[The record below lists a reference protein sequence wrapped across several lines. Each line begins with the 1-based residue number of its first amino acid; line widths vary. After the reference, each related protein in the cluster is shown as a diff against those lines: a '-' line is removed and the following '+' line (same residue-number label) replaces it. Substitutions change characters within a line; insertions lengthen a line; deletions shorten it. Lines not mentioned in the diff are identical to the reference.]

1 MVTCSGSTVWQT
13 FPWGWGGAPAPP
25 NTAGVSQG
33 CVSQQGPQDQ
43 RRVTLK
49 IWICRTHMGTTK
61 RCWLFLDKGFW
72 VFHRHMVEVWIRGCI
87 STGTE
92 ICLNTWQVVWHY
104 LALGEVHPC
113 TRVGIQK
120 RLPRPRQMA
129 RNPTK
134 LWWFR
139 GRSPFLAK
147 GIIITK
153 ELKNRTESCCLYQCD
168 VRSVPANN
176 Q

>member
-72 VFHRHMVEVWIRGCI
+72 VFHRHMVGFGSEAVFPLAQKYASTRGKWFGSPAWHWLK
-87 STGTE
+87 STHVPELAPRRGYQDPGRWPE
-92 ICLNTWQVVWHY
+92 IQQNC
-104 LALGEVHPC
+104 GGSE
-113 TRVGIQK
+113 
-120 RLPRPRQMA
+120 
-129 RNPTK
+129 
-134 LWWFR
+134 
-139 GRSPFLAK
+139 GRSILSK

-153 ELKNRTESCCLYQCD
+153 KLKNRTESCCLYQCD
-168 VRSVPANN
+168 VRCPRK
-176 Q
+176 